1 MGCLRVD
8 KVLDYLCEPLRRAL
22 RDENAYVRK
31 TAAICVAKVVELSP
45 ELAEENGFL
54 EMLHD
59 LLADSNASVLANVV
73 AALADIH
80 AQRPEMGVFRL
91 DSRTASRLV
100 AVLGDCT
107 EWGQTTILDVLAT
120 YVPET
125 EAETVQFLETITPRL
140 QHANCSVVLSAVKVI
155 LVYLEHLSPTHSL
168 VETLKRKLAPPL
180 VSLLSS
186 PGELQYVALRN
197 INLIVQ
203 RHPDILAQGVR
214 VFFCKFNDPLYC
226 KLEKLEIIVR
236 LVSIENWEQVLAE
249 LGEYAKEVDVQVATR
264 SILAMAQCTGQVP
277 LATPRVLSIF
287 GQLLALSSPSTTQAI
302 TMALPLVLR
311 TCPDDSLG
319 LEIVQQLLADEAT
332 TLALVEEIL
341 DEDEAREALVWIL
354 GQYGPV
360 LTEGIVTTVAESFSR
375 SFTHEASIVQSELLT
390 TALILTQAAPSQ
402 YRCFLEQYVTQGMS
416 LAGDADL
423 RERAILY
430 GRLLQLLSAAEDD
443 RDIAALMASKLCL
456 SAPRVQGLAQEAL
469 LQLLP
474 HLSNLVSITHNLKDS
489 MAPEAIPTSALSKPP
504 PLPDLLDLDP
514 DGDKNDHDTDV
525 GDSRMREALSTIPEN
540 GASPLSPPSTAAV
553 DFEAP
558 PIVDLLAD

>member
-22 RDENAYVRK
+22 KDENAYVRK
-31 TAAICVAKVVELSP
+31 TAVICVVKVVELSP

-54 EMLHD
+54 EMLQD

-80 AQRPEMGVFRL
+80 AHRPEMSIFRL

-107 EWGQTTILDVLAT
+107 EWGQITILDALAT
-120 YVPET
+120 YAPET
-125 EAETVQFLETITPRL
+125 EAEAVQFLEKITPRL

-155 LVYLEHLSPTHSL
+155 LVYLEHLSPKHNL

-203 RHPDILAQGVR
+203 RHSEILAQGVR

-236 LVSIENWEQVLAE
+236 LVSNENWEQVLAE
-249 LGEYAKEVDVQVATR
+249 LGEYAKEVDVQFATR
-264 SILAMAQCTGQVP
+264 SILAMAQCAEQVP
-277 LATPRVLSIF
+277 LAVPRVLSIF
-287 GQLLALSSPSTTQAI
+287 GQLLALASPSTTQAV
-302 TMALPLVLR
+302 TMALPLILR

-319 LEIVQQLLADEAT
+319 LEIVQQLLMDEAT
-332 TLALVEEIL
+332 TLTLVEETL
-341 DEDEAREALVWIL
+341 DEDEARTALVWIL

-360 LTEGIVTTVAESFSR
+360 LTEAIVTTLADSFAR

-390 TALILTQAAPSQ
+390 TALALMQAAPSR
-402 YRCFLEQYVTQGMS
+402 YRCFLEQYVARGMS

-430 GRLLQLLSAAEDD
+430 GRILQRLSTVEDD
-443 RDIAALMASKLCL
+443 KDIAALMAGKLCL
-456 SAPRVQGLAQEAL
+456 SVPRVQGLAQEVQ

-474 HLSNLVSITHNLKDS
+474 HLSNLVSITHSLRDL
-489 MAPEAIPTSALSKPP
+489 MTAELIPTSTLSKPP

-514 DGDKNDHDTDV
+514 DDEGNDD
-525 GDSRMREALSTIPEN
+525 GSRMKEGLPTIPEN
-540 GASPLSPPSTAAV
+540 GQSPLSPPSMVAAA
-553 DFEAP
+553 DSEAP
-558 PIVDLLAD
+558 PVVDLLAD